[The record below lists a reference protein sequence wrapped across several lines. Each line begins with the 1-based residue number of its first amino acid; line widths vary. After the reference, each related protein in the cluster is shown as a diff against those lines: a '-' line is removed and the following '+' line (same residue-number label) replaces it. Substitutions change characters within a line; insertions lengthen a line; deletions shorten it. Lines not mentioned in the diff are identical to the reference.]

1 MPKIDVTALPFV
13 ARGGYPPPH
22 DKLVAG
28 RSRKRLGDEAGL
40 TQFGV
45 NLTML
50 TPGAFSS
57 LRHWHENQDEFVFL
71 IEGELTLIEDEGE
84 TVLRPGDAAG
94 FKAGV
99 ANGHHLVNR
108 SNSDAV
114 YLEIGTRTLRER
126 AYFYQPAVSR
136 AQVVRHSLGD
146 MLERMFGG
154 SAESLVMSLVET
166 KRLTPRDLARL
177 QRLVQQAE
185 KDKKHE
191 ND

>member
-1 MPKIDVTALPFV
+1 MPKIDIAKATTRKTSP
-13 ARGGYPPPH
+13 YPPP
-22 DKLVAG
+22 LNEVCNG
-28 RSRKRLGDEAGL
+28 REKTALGNVGGL

-45 NLTML
+45 NLTKL

-94 FKAGV
+94 FKAGI
-99 ANGHHLVNR
+99 AHGHHLVNR

-126 AYFYQPAVSR
+126 AHFSDVDLVVVADEAGVHYSR
-136 AQVVRHSLGD
+136 KD
-146 MLERMFGG
+146 GG
-154 SAESLVMSLVET
+154 
-166 KRLTPRDLARL
+166 RL
-177 QRLVQQAE
+177 
-185 KDKKHE
+185 
-191 ND
+191 

>member
-1 MPKIDVTALPFV
+1 
-13 ARGGYPPPH
+13 
-22 DKLVAG
+22 
-28 RSRKRLGDEAGL
+28 
-40 TQFGV
+40 
-45 NLTML
+45 ML

-126 AYFYQPAVSR
+126 AHFFR
-136 AQVVRHSLGD
+136 R
-146 MLERMFGG
+146 
-154 SAESLVMSLVET
+154 
-166 KRLTPRDLARL
+166 
-177 QRLVQQAE
+177 
-185 KDKKHE
+185 
-191 ND
+191 

>member
-28 RSRKRLGDEAGL
+28 RSRKRLGDECGL

-99 ANGHHLVNR
+99 ATATIWSTAPTAMPSISR
-108 SNSDAV
+108 S
-114 YLEIGTRTLRER
+114 E
-126 AYFYQPAVSR
+126 
-136 AQVVRHSLGD
+136 
-146 MLERMFGG
+146 
-154 SAESLVMSLVET
+154 
-166 KRLTPRDLARL
+166 
-177 QRLVQQAE
+177 
-185 KDKKHE
+185 
-191 ND
+191 

>member
-13 ARGGYPPPH
+13 VRGGYPPPH

-84 TVLRPGDAAG
+84 TVLRPGD
-94 FKAGV
+94 
-99 ANGHHLVNR
+99 
-108 SNSDAV
+108 
-114 YLEIGTRTLRER
+114 
-126 AYFYQPAVSR
+126 
-136 AQVVRHSLGD
+136 
-146 MLERMFGG
+146 GG
-154 SAESLVMSLVET
+154 
-166 KRLTPRDLARL
+166 RL
-177 QRLVQQAE
+177 QGRRCQRPPSGQPLQQRCRLSRDRNA
-185 KDKKHE
+185 HAARTRALFRR
-191 ND
+191 